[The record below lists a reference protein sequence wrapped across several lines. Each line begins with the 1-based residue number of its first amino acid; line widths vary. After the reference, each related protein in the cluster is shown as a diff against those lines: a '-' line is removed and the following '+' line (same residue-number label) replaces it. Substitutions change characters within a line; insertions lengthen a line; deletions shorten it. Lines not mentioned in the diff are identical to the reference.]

1 MRYPS
6 ETFRLGFENN
16 YWHPCKLEN
25 EMLTLKQLLEP
36 NQNQNKTK
44 NISKTIV
51 FDKLWVNRDRFGIK
65 KTCKERGQNLFCQNK
80 RP

>member
-1 MRYPS
+1 
-6 ETFRLGFENN
+6 
-16 YWHPCKLEN
+16 
-25 EMLTLKQLLEP
+25 MLTLKQLLEP

-65 KTCKERGQNLFCQNK
+65 KTCKERRQNFFCQKKQLQAVAFRTPPSPK
-80 RP
+80 RAIFSFKEN